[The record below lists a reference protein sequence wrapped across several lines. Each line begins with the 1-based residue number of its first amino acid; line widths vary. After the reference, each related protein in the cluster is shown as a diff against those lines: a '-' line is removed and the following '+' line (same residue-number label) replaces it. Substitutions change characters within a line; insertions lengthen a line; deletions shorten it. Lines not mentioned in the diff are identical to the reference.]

1 MISVSHAKYSIHV
14 CLIEII
20 VDLKR
25 RFPSLNTVNIFS
37 DVVPSQFKQQF
48 SFANLT
54 FLSNDYNVNLI
65 WNFFS
70 NGVDRGRVGTGGQV
84 SAGSLS
90 FIGRGRAEKRSHIRL
105 RPIKE
110 REPVETSRPVPTLDR
125 GTVDGVRRTFKRLVW
140 NDVMANW
147 YIMHSARDSV
157 NYVNSVEMNINT
169 IYISGGSTISAIRSS
184 SPL

>member
-1 MISVSHAKYSIHV
+1 MISASHAKYSIHI

-25 RFPSLNTVNIFS
+25 RFPSLNTANILS

-70 NGVDRGRVGTGGQV
+70 NGVDRG
-84 SAGSLS
+84 
-90 FIGRGRAEKRSHIRL
+90 
-105 RPIKE
+105 
-110 REPVETSRPVPTLDR
+110 
-125 GTVDGVRRTFKRLVW
+125 TVDRVRRTFKRLVW

-147 YIMHSARDSV
+147 YIMHGARDSV
-157 NYVNSVEMNINT
+157 NYINSVEMNINT
-169 IYISGGSTISAIRSS
+169 IYIFGGSTISAIRSS